1 MLSMLKKELK
11 QFVRSRVNLLFVI
24 AAQVILILIF
34 SSLMSNYVGNNTNN
48 EVLKGKLVYYINNTT
63 GESANSIVQFR
74 NFEETVEKDVGIEF
88 KEISNIQQGRND
100 VKRQEA
106 LAVITVN
113 DSGYDI
119 YRNDFNES
127 DESKLFRTIFEKS
140 IGLIDTDV
148 PEIISAEVEVPSLDA
163 SVYYTFAELGF
174 VLIYISAILAYAVY
188 EERDKRTVN
197 RILLSKSGMGAFL
210 FNKFFIGILMA
221 VIQIAVAYV
230 FSTVFLDVDWGE
242 KKLIMLLVFLCIGV
256 FSTAFGIAAAMTVK
270 KREGIDNLVLFVA
283 AMCGYM
289 GGAITPSTVLE
300 SKKVIKHIIKI
311 DPLYWCNKALLTLYG
326 GEYDSSVTKSIVISL
341 GLAAGVSIIG
351 VIVYEH
357 RRKDGAV

>member
-1 MLSMLKKELK
+1 
-11 QFVRSRVNLLFVI
+11 
-24 AAQVILILIF
+24 
-34 SSLMSNYVGNNTNN
+34 
-48 EVLKGKLVYYINNTT
+48 
-63 GESANSIVQFR
+63 
-74 NFEETVEKDVGIEF
+74 
-88 KEISNIQQGRND
+88 
-100 VKRQEA
+100 
-106 LAVITVN
+106 
-113 DSGYDI
+113 
-119 YRNDFNES
+119 
-127 DESKLFRTIFEKS
+127 
-140 IGLIDTDV
+140 
-148 PEIISAEVEVPSLDA
+148 
-163 SVYYTFAELGF
+163 
-174 VLIYISAILAYAVY
+174 
-188 EERDKRTVN
+188 
-197 RILLSKSGMGAFL
+197 
-210 FNKFFIGILMA
+210 
-221 VIQIAVAYV
+221 
-230 FSTVFLDVDWGE
+230 
-242 KKLIMLLVFLCIGV
+242 MLLVFLCIGV

>member
-1 MLSMLKKELK
+1 M
-11 QFVRSRVNLLFVI
+11 F
-24 AAQVILILIF
+24 
-34 SSLMSNYVGNNTNN
+34 
-48 EVLKGKLVYYINNTT
+48 
-63 GESANSIVQFR
+63 
-74 NFEETVEKDVGIEF
+74 
-88 KEISNIQQGRND
+88 
-100 VKRQEA
+100 
-106 LAVITVN
+106 
-113 DSGYDI
+113 
-119 YRNDFNES
+119 
-127 DESKLFRTIFEKS
+127 
-140 IGLIDTDV
+140 
-148 PEIISAEVEVPSLDA
+148 
-163 SVYYTFAELGF
+163 ELGF